1 MTWRTSRMKQDDKA
15 MEVTLLEPIQSVFPI
30 TQFTPLP
37 LLDLSNCYQIIY
49 MLPLHYQRLGGSTL
63 SPEQMYVLQPI
74 DTANIENLRK
84 MIRLDLDL
92 EQKMEVKS
100 ESRKWITLKEDGSLE
115 LVEMPWNETEGSNI
129 DDITPYIYQDTNYY
143 QEK

>member
-49 MLPLHYQRLGGSTL
+49 MLPLHYQRNKCMFCS
-63 SPEQMYVLQPI
+63 
-74 DTANIENLRK
+74 
-84 MIRLDLDL
+84 RLTRL
-92 EQKMEVKS
+92 
-100 ESRKWITLKEDGSLE
+100 ILK
-115 LVEMPWNETEGSNI
+115 T
-129 DDITPYIYQDTNYY
+129 
-143 QEK
+143 